1 VIVLK
6 ILSNIAFGNMN
17 IVSLS
22 LAIYGLINIKKLGD
36 LKIFILLPVLSFI
49 DSFSLILLGQ
59 ILGNKNNFLFFSEYF
74 QIFFLNLELSI
85 IIIFY
90 FNYIFEI
97 KSKLYYIIPSIITIF
112 FLILNYFSGQN
123 IADDYLPVIVVIE
136 ALFVNICFG
145 VLFSLK
151 IKQDKLII
159 SQWANEINKGFF
171 LFVNTTAPYYLIINY
186 WDNQQEILATYLN
199 FIGSIGYIIL
209 FYHIYKAIKCYQLN

>member
-1 VIVLK
+1 
-6 ILSNIAFGNMN
+6 MN